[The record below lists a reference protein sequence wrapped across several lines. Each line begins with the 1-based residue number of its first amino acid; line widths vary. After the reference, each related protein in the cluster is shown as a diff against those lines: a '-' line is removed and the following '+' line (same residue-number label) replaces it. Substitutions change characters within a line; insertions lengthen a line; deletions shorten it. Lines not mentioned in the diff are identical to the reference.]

1 MNIWD
6 YEYEENVKITAVDDQ
21 VFIGTVINI
30 EYADESESG
39 ENVVDIETDHGIF
52 GILESEIKEIG
63 HVKENEDSDTQGKS
77 SGDEYS
83 HSYL

>member
-6 YEYEENVKITAVDDQ
+6 YEYKDNVIIITDDDQ
-21 VFIGTVINI
+21 KFVGTVINI

-52 GILESEIKEIG
+52 GLLESEIVEMKIQG
-63 HVKENEDSDTQGKS
+63 EDDDQ
-77 SGDEYS
+77 
-83 HSYL
+83 